1 MNDGFLPNT
10 EKLALAASGVGCWS
24 DFSSTLVCNWSSNGD
39 KKRFNCYFGYNS
51 SQSIDRTTHIQGK
64 ALKEVIARKLRI
76 KNQNFEA
83 LKNQASAEKSRLGI
97 MKVSV
102 WFSKVLLAILM
113 GVLMLTKESIGSI
126 GVLATLTLED
136 IKNKLKSAGG
146 PGNHGLGQ
154 KISSQDF
161 LKFLDPEKG
170 GIQLVEM
177 AFVVISESTTR
188 LAGIETVALRNL
200 ETANRM

>member
-1 MNDGFLPNT
+1 MGGESFPLPHCANRKTTVGQVDDGFLPNT
-10 EKLALAASGVGCWS
+10 EKLALLASGVGCWS

-39 KKRFNCYFGYNS
+39 KKRFNCYFAYNS

-146 PGNHGLGQ
+146 PRAEDL
-154 KISSQDF
+154 F
-161 LKFLDPEKG
+161 PRFPEVPGSGEGWHPVG
-170 GIQLVEM
+170 GDGFCGHL
-177 AFVVISESTTR
+177 
-188 LAGIETVALRNL
+188 
-200 ETANRM
+200 